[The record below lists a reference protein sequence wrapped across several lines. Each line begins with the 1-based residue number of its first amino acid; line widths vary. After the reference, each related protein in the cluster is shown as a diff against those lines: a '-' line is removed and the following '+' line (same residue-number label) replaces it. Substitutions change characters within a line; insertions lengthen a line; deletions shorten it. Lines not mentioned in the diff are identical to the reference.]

1 MSESKR
7 VALYFG
13 SFDPIHNGHI
23 HIATHLSTMAAIDE
37 VWLVVSPQNPFKSH
51 RQLTSEHHRIEM
63 VRRATEPI
71 PHLCSSDIELKL
83 PRPSYTAHTLKHLQ
97 STYPSHDF
105 SILMGEDS
113 LQSICLWREYEYILS
128 YPLYVYPR
136 TNMNVD
142 TTHLP
147 SDARVHLLSATLT
160 DISSTKVRSRI
171 VSSED
176 VDHLI
181 PLVVQMYI
189 EQNRLY
195 VDS

>member
-23 HIATHLSTMAAIDE
+23 HIATHVSALTEIHE
-37 VWLVVSPQNPFKSH
+37 VWLVVSPQNPDKTH
-51 RQLTSEHHRIEM
+51 LQLTSEHHRVEM
-63 VRRATEPI
+63 VKQATKPL
-71 PHLCSSDIELKL
+71 PHLFCSDVELSL
-83 PRPSYTAHTLKHLQ
+83 PRPSYTAHTLKHLR
-97 STYPSHDF
+97 SVYPSYEF
-105 SILMGEDS
+105 SILVGEDS
-113 LQSICLWREYEYILS
+113 LQSICGWREYEYIFS
-128 YPLYVYPR
+128 YPIYVYPR
-136 TNMNVD
+136 TNMRVD
-142 TTHLP
+142 TSHLP
-147 SDARVHLLSATLT
+147 SDARVHVLSATLT